1 MGFKDLQIKKSYINQ
16 GSDNIV
22 DSLLNPALKQAVSY
36 KRSVGFFSSSVFRLL
51 MSSLPSFIRNKG
63 TIQLI
68 VSPALSSDDIEAIQ
82 LGYEKKEEIVNRRFI
97 QDFDQEIRCF
107 DDVSLNTL
115 SELIARG
122 FMDIKVAS
130 VKNDIGIYHDKL
142 GILTDKEG
150 NTIVFYGSANS
161 SINAYQNNYEKIRVV
176 RSWVDGEGDSVGEE
190 VFEFD
195 RMWEN
200 KNEFLDVYD
209 FKTSIKQCI
218 LKVVQERQANKS
230 HSPIVLYDY
239 QKQAIQNW
247 ENNGYKGFYVM
258 ATGTGKTWTAIYS
271 AKRLVEKNKA
281 LIVIAAPYKHLIK
294 QWAEDVK
301 RAFPDASMVL
311 ISSENPQWSS
321 VSRQLVIA
329 QKYSPEKQIILITTI
344 KSFYSTKFKN
354 VINLSDEEKLLIVDE
369 AHRFTQRSDDLHKIY
384 KYMLG
389 LSATPV
395 NGKNN
400 EAGLDLIS
408 FFGGQ
413 VFSLPIEEALDK
425 KFLVPYNYYPIYVRA
440 TEEEESKFS
449 QISSKMAACFRN
461 GVLIDKDSF
470 VKYVRAR
477 LRILSMAE
485 EKIDKIDDLLKVVEG
500 KNHFVVY
507 CGDGRLFDKG
517 NDEIRHIQFVKEH
530 LDRQGIKTSQFT
542 ASEDMDRRMELVD
555 MFNKNEIAALV
566 AIRCLDEGIN
576 IPSIKSALILSSNDD
591 YREFVQRRGR
601 ILRKYEGKVC
611 ANIYDVIVLP
621 TTMSPKMAIIELR
634 RFYEY
639 AKLALN
645 KNEQLLELDKLLQ
658 EYSLQLDDVM
668 FYTEIDTEVD
678 LDE

>member
-281 LIVIAAPYKHLIK
+281 LIVIAAPYKHLVK

-461 GVLIDKDSF
+461 GVLIDKD
-470 VKYVRAR
+470 
-477 LRILSMAE
+477 
-485 EKIDKIDDLLKVVEG
+485 
-500 KNHFVVY
+500 N
-507 CGDGRLFDKG
+507 
-517 NDEIRHIQFVKEH
+517 
-530 LDRQGIKTSQFT
+530 
-542 ASEDMDRRMELVD
+542 VD
-555 MFNKNEIAALV
+555 I
-566 AIRCLDEGIN
+566 
-576 IPSIKSALILSSNDD
+576 
-591 YREFVQRRGR
+591 
-601 ILRKYEGKVC
+601 
-611 ANIYDVIVLP
+611 
-621 TTMSPKMAIIELR
+621 
-634 RFYEY
+634 
-639 AKLALN
+639 
-645 KNEQLLELDKLLQ
+645 
-658 EYSLQLDDVM
+658 
-668 FYTEIDTEVD
+668 
-678 LDE
+678 